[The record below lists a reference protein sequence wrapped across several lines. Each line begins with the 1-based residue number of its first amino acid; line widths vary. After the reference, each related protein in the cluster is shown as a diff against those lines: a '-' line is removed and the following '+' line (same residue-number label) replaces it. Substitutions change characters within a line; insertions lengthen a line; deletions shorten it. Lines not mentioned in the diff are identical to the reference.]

1 MVDTR
6 HCGRHA
12 VTRSRSAGSVA
23 RLASLSLAV
32 VCLQT
37 GCAGG
42 TPGSVRV
49 VVPPGASMGAAA
61 ESLAVHGVIASARMF
76 RLYATVR
83 GSDRHLRAGTYLL
96 RRDASW
102 ADLLDAL
109 VSGRGLV
116 YVVTVPEGWELRQ
129 IIPALVS
136 HVGVPVESLEV
147 AVRDTELLHRLDV
160 PTPTLEG
167 YLFPE
172 TYVFTDGASA
182 RDIVR
187 TMVAEFE
194 RRWKPEWNDRLAALA
209 MSRNDIITLASI
221 IEKEARLPE
230 ERPVISAV
238 YANRL
243 RLGMAL
249 QADPTV
255 QFALGHHVAR
265 VRSRDLAV
273 KSSYNT
279 YLAPGLPP
287 GPIASPGT
295 ASIEA
300 ALFPASVKYLYF
312 VAHPDGHHE
321 FRRTFREHQEAVRLV
336 RAERRALEQSGK
348 SP

>member
-1 MVDTR
+1 MVAAR
-6 HCGRHA
+6 HDRHHA
-12 VTRSRSAGSVA
+12 MTWSRRTGSVA
-23 RLASLSLAV
+23 RLASLSLGLA
-32 VCLQT
+32 CLQAACT
-37 GCAGG
+37 GG
-42 TPGSVRV
+42 TSGSVRV
-49 VVPPGASMGAAA
+49 LVPPGASLSAAA
-61 ESLAVHGVIASARMF
+61 ESLAVHGVISSARMF
-76 RLYATVR
+76 RVYATVR

-116 YVVTVPEGWELRQ
+116 YTVTVPEGWELRQ
-129 IIPALVS
+129 IIPALAS
-136 HVGVPVESLEV
+136 HVGVPAESLEV
-147 AVRDTELLHRLDV
+147 AVRDTVLLHRLDV

-172 TYVFTDGASA
+172 TYVFPDGASA
-182 RDIVR
+182 RDIVH

-194 RRWKPEWNDRLAALA
+194 RRWKPEWNDRLATLN
-209 MSRNDIITLASI
+209 MSRHGIITLASI

-238 YANRL
+238 YQNRL
-243 RLGMAL
+243 RLGMPL

-265 VRSRDLAV
+265 VRTRDLAA
-273 KSSYNT
+273 KSGYNT

-287 GPIASPGT
+287 GPIASPGS